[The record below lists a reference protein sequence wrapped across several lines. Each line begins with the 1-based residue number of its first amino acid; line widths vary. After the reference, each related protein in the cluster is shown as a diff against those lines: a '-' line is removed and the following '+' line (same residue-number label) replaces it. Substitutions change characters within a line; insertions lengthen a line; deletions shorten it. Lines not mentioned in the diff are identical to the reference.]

1 MKSLWSTAIAA
12 AMILSFY
19 NCSYADVVSHKEA
32 IKKSESVVNEV
43 SKSVKESRY
52 YPAYHAASSAYLMG
66 KPSGMTYFNGEYH
79 LFFQHNPHSLKTD
92 EWNISHYA
100 SPDLINWVN
109 KPTALAPSETYDKDG
124 VLAGSAIV
132 EDGLLYL
139 LYTGNVVNKKE
150 DKSEQHQTQNL
161 AISKDGIN
169 FGKSANNAVIQM
181 APHYMGLNFSS
192 ANFRNPYVWKQSD
205 RYYALIGTQYEKT
218 KDGAVLLFKSKD
230 LRNWVF
236 INVAALGAKGEM
248 GYMWESPALYHIG
261 GEDILV
267 ICPQGI
273 KPHEKMFLNKYQ
285 AGWFIGKLDYDTGKF
300 KQKGAFGLFDYGFDF
315 YAPVVTKTQD
325 GKYVLI
331 AQMDM
336 PDKPMEPQSE
346 TWAGMMTV
354 PREITL
360 KNGKI
365 VTVPYSG
372 LSVLRD
378 NGILHKTQ
386 KISGEKSYNSINGDV
401 YEIELEADLAHSKSF
416 VIKLRASSNQE
427 TVLSYDKDSKIL
439 KLNRDKSSDVSYNIK
454 GEREVKLQTDDNL
467 LKLRIFVDKSS
478 VEVFANDGQAVL
490 SSRIYPDKHSTDIKF
505 VSEGETILN
514 YLNFYKLKSVH

>member
-1 MKSLWSTAIAA
+1 MKSLWSTTIAA

-19 NCSYADVVSHKEA
+19 NCSCADVVSHKEA
-32 IKKSESVVNEV
+32 LKKSQTVINEV
-43 SKSVKESRY
+43 SKSVKESRF
-52 YPAYHAASSAYLMG
+52 YPAYHSASSGYLMG
-66 KPSGMTYFNGEYH
+66 KPSGLTYFNGEYH
-79 LFFQHNPHSLKTD
+79 LFFQHNPYSLKAK
-92 EWNISHYA
+92 EWNISHYV
-100 SPDLINWVN
+100 SSDLINWVN
-109 KPTALAPSETYDKDG
+109 KPIALAPSEIYDKDG
-124 VLAGSAIV
+124 VLAGSTIV

-139 LYTGNVVNKKE
+139 LYTGNVVNKNE
-150 DKSEQHQTQNL
+150 DKTEQHQTQNL
-161 AISKDGIN
+161 AMSKDGIN
-169 FGKSANNAVIQM
+169 FGKSANNSVIQM

-248 GYMWESPALYHIG
+248 GYMWESPSLLNIN

-273 KPHEKMFLNKYQ
+273 KPHGKMFLNKYQ
-285 AGWFIGKLDYDTGKF
+285 AGWFIGKLDYDTGKY

-315 YAPVVTKTQD
+315 YAPVITKTQD

-336 PDKPMEPQSE
+336 PDKTTEPQSE
-346 TWAGMMTV
+346 NWAGIMTV
-354 PREITL
+354 PREIIL

-365 VTVPYSG
+365 ITVPYSA
-372 LSVLRD
+372 LSDLRE
-378 NGILHKTQ
+378 NGIIHKAQ
-386 KISGEKSYNSINGDV
+386 KISDEKSFNSINGDIF
-401 YEIELEADLAHSKSF
+401 ELDLEADLTHAKSL
-416 VIKLRASSNQE
+416 VIKLRASSENE
-427 TVLSYDKDSKIL
+427 TVLSYEKDSQIL

-454 GEREVKLQTDDNL
+454 GEREVKLQSDDNL

-478 VEVFANDGQAVL
+478 IEVFANDGQAVL

-505 VSEGETILN
+505 ASDGETVLN